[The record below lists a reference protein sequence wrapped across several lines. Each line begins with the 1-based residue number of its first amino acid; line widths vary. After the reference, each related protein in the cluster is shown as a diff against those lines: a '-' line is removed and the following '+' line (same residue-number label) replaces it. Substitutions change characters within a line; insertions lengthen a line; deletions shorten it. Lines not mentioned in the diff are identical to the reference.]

1 MDLIQGSRNRV
12 WLKVPWWEHAS
23 PHGHDLSGAVV
34 DAVGRGG
41 DVRVTR
47 RHDGSSLPNVNALR
61 QRAVPVRY
69 VRNLHEKE
77 LIADE
82 DRFRSKTW

>member
-1 MDLIQGSRNRV
+1 MRNN
-12 WLKVPWWEHAS
+12 
-23 PHGHDLSGAVV
+23 
-34 DAVGRGG
+34 
-41 DVRVTR
+41 
-47 RHDGSSLPNVNALR
+47 GSSLPNVNALR